1 MALEERKEKQMKNE
15 AFRKLYESGI
25 YKALYNRKL
34 ISKEELNELLK
45 AKE

>member
-15 AFRKLYESGI
+15 AFRKLYKSGI
-25 YKALYNRKL
+25 YRKL

>member
-15 AFRKLYESGI
+15 AFRKLYKSGI

-45 AKE
+45 AKA